1 MAKQK
6 KAPDNAGI
14 EMSKS
19 KAKREERRKEVQKAK
34 RDARVTRTVGIT
46 AAAVV
51 ALLVLAIVG
60 RQLYILAIR
69 TTPGTDYSAGL
80 TEDGRIENADLATA
94 VTLADYKNIS
104 VPEEEIAATEEEI
117 ENSINSTLES
127 HKELVTDDTLTIAD
141 GDEVNIDYVGTVD
154 GVEFEGGNS
163 GGNGYDV
170 TIGSG
175 SLVDDFE
182 QQLIGHK
189 PGEEVTV
196 EVTFPENYN
205 EEMAGKDASFAVT
218 INGIRQT
225 PELTDSFVAEQ
236 LSDSEGV
243 STAAEY
249 RAKVADDFR
258 KSHLRDYLSEYVV
271 EHSTIN
277 TYPDKYVKATKSLLK
292 YGDNNNG
299 TAMEDEIAYEKELT
313 DRARERVKEAM
324 VYQAIFEDA
333 GLSFDVE
340 AYFAGQAEEIG
351 EEYVESMKEMYGA
364 GFLAQSEKR
373 LMAVDHLVELYQ

>member
-277 TYPDKYVKATKSLLK
+277 TYPDQYVKATKSLLK